1 MYRVVRVFFD
11 STDKN
16 RLYKVGDVY
25 PADGVKA
32 SKKRVD
38 ELVSGT
44 NRNGKRYIEEV
55 NEGDDTQTPPGGGV
69 NEGDDEDNVEDENTS
84 QNSEE

>member
-1 MYRVVRVFFD
+1 MYKVVRDFFD

-32 SKKRVD
+32 NKKRID
-38 ELVSGT
+38 ELVNGT
-44 NRNGKRYIEEV
+44 NCNGKVYIAEV
-55 NEGDDTQTPPGGGV
+55 K
-69 NEGDDEDNVEDENTS
+69 EDGNSSQTS
-84 QNSEE
+84 QGDNNKGNAEDGNSSQTSEE